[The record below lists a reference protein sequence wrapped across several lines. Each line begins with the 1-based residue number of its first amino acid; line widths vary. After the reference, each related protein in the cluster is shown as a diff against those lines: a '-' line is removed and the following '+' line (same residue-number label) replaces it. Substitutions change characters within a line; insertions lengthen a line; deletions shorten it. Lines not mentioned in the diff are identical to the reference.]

1 MGEIFNVDMYAINR
15 NKLVT
20 NIETGNK
27 KTGSDKNQV
36 YAITEGIKKDTKF
49 SMGH

>member
-15 NKLVT
+15 NQLVT

-36 YAITEGIKKDTKF
+36 YDITEGIKKDTKF
-49 SMGH
+49 LMGH

>member
-27 KTGSDKNQV
+27 KQALIRTRSTTSRK
-36 YAITEGIKKDTKF
+36 EFKKDTKF